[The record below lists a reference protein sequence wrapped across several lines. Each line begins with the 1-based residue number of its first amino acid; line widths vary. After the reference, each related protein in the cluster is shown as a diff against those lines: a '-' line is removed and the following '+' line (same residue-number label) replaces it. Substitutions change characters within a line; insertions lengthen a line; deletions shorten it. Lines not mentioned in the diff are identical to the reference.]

1 MSFAGRAGGA
11 LLATGLAATLSVGSY
26 WSGQSV
32 QAALADRARSTL
44 ESRHLAATVQI
55 QGRDATVWAATDS
68 VREQAIAAVL
78 TVPGVRVV
86 VAGQGTAPQSSPPAG
101 TVSAGT
107 SAPSTSVASPSI
119 TPTPSPT
126 PTVSA
131 SSPTPSISASP
142 SASTTSSTTPPVP
155 SAPVIPAWPAIQF
168 AGGDAVLDA
177 TDKAELHQIST
188 YLLANAGVTVTLTGH
203 TDSGR
208 TEAGRQAL
216 GLARAKAA
224 ASVLTAD
231 GVQAGRITTVSV
243 GAKDPA
249 ASNTTA
255 QGRAQNRRVTVSM
268 TPGS

>member
-1 MSFAGRAGGA
+1 MSIAGRAGGA

-26 WSGQSV
+26 WSAQSL
-32 QAALADRARSTL
+32 QSTLADQARSTL
-44 ESRHLAATVQI
+44 EARHLAATVQI
-55 QGRDATVWAATDS
+55 AGRDATVWAATAT
-68 VREQAIAAVL
+68 VRDQAIAALL

-86 VAGQGTAPQSSPPAG
+86 AAGEGTAPDSSAGAETVTVGSAASSPTQA
-101 TVSAGT
+101 T
-107 SAPSTSVASPSI
+107 PSV
-119 TPTPSPT
+119 TPTPSAS
-126 PTVSA
+126 VSA
-131 SSPTPSISASP
+131 SSTPTATVSSSP
-142 SASTTSSTTPPVP
+142 SASATTAATPTPAPSTLVFP
-155 SAPVIPAWPAIQF
+155 SWPAIQF
-168 AGGDAVLDA
+168 AGGDSALDA
-177 TDKAELHQIST
+177 TARAELHQMSRF
-188 YLLANAGVTVTLTGH
+188 LLANAGVTVTVTGH

-231 GVQAGRITTVSV
+231 GVQAGRITTVSM

>member
-1 MSFAGRAGGA
+1 MSIAGRAGGA

-44 ESRHLAATVQI
+44 ESRHLVATVQI
-55 QGRDATVWAATDS
+55 EGRDATVWAATDS

-86 VAGQGTAPQSSPPAG
+86 VAGQGTAPAASSASA
-101 TVSAGT
+101 TVA
-107 SAPSTSVASPSI
+107 A
-119 TPTPSPT
+119 TPTPSTSPSMPAPSSTESASPSAT

-131 SSPTPSISASP
+131 SP
-142 SASTTSSTTPPVP
+142 SASATASTTPPAP

-168 AGGDAVLDA
+168 AGGDAGLDA
-177 TDKAELHQIST
+177 AAKAELHQMSAF
-188 YLLANAGVTVTLTGH
+188 LLTNPGVTVTLTGH

-231 GVQAGRITTVSV
+231 GVQAGRITTASV